1 MNSAEYIRRTKV
13 LADKRKNTGIIILEG
28 SMNLMEK
35 RLRMLGILG
44 IISLLSYTAMVVFS
58 PLAYPGYDWLS
69 MAVSDLSAEGAPSE
83 DLANQL
89 NALFGPCGL
98 VSIMAV
104 CVGVVGCK
112 SKVLKLGIYFFAAME
127 WVCNVGYKLF
137 PWVSDAPASNP
148 QNVMHL
154 LVTVLVVVLS
164 LASLVLVAIG
174 AGKEQLKSLS
184 IWAIVCLAAMM
195 IGPIGTAL
203 LPKAVFGLFERFS
216 TFSAV
221 VFNAVLGI
229 YLMKG
234 RFASRA

>member
-1 MNSAEYIRRTKV
+1 M
-13 LADKRKNTGIIILEG
+13 L
-28 SMNLMEK
+28 EK

-83 DLANQL
+83 ELASQL

-104 CVGVVGCK
+104 CVGIAGCK
-112 SKVLKLGIYFFAAME
+112 SKVLKLGVYFFAAME
-127 WVCNVGYKLF
+127 WACNVGYALF
-137 PWVSDAPASNP
+137 PWIQDEPVSNP
-148 QNVMHL
+148 QNFMHL
-154 LVTVLVVVLS
+154 VVTVLVVVFS
-164 LASLVLVAIG
+164 LVSLVLVAIG
-174 AGKEQLKSLS
+174 ARKEQLKVLS
-184 IWAIVCLAAMM
+184 IWAIVCLVAMM

-229 YLMKG
+229 CLMKG
-234 RFASRA
+234 HFALKMLNMEGNREADK